1 MRELILYSI
10 LIFVAA
16 IFVFIN
22 YKKGQSK
29 LRGRKH
35 RRFRDSYLEKKREK
49 NKGKDNEDLH
59 ENRRQG

>member
-16 IFVFIN
+16 IFVLIN
-22 YKKGQSK
+22 YKRGQSR

-35 RRFRDSYLEKKREK
+35 RRFRDSYLEKKKEK
-49 NKGKDNEDLH
+49 IKEKENEDLH
-59 ENRRQG
+59 KNRR